1 MKRLIASLLV
11 LTALLAPSVDAAA
24 LQALTSKDVAT
35 LKMRHVDKEWL
46 MVLWSLECPPCFDE
60 LASLQTLARQYPNL
74 PLVLVNTDIGVQYH
88 DERQAV
94 VNEFSLQQFEH
105 YYIADR
111 QLNDF
116 RQQLD
121 ASWHGELPRSY
132 FFIPGRDAIGVS
144 GVLKPELLQRWAQQ
158 QAQLTTAAGG

>member
-1 MKRLIASLLV
+1 MKRLIIRMLV
-11 LTALLAPSVDAAA
+11 LTTLLALGAEAATP
-24 LQALTSKDVAT
+24 QALSAKDVAA
-35 LKMRHVDKEWL
+35 LKMRDVDKEWL
-46 MVLWSLECPPCFDE
+46 MILWSLECPPCFDE
-60 LASLQTLARQYPNL
+60 LASLQTLSQQYPNL

-88 DERQAV
+88 QERQV
-94 VNEFSLQQFEH
+94 VVKEFALQPFEH

-158 QAQLTTAAGG
+158 QSQLSKTD